1 MLLQLIRFLNEYEF
15 FSRPFNFTLFDSFV
29 PTWQNKDVPNLH
41 SNIPLVCYY
50 REWEIYNDFIH
61 WLEHAA
67 QGWKYSFHF
76 FFTAFIIF
84 FRISPAISKA
94 WTTFF
99 RKTKP
104 TTGKHCLISF
114 IITIRLQNFI
124 CKVEL
129 EPPCTASLMNSTT
142 GERCF

>member
-41 SNIPLVCYY
+41 SNILLNVTTENE
-50 REWEIYNDFIH
+50 RFIMISSTH
-61 WLEHAA
+61 SNMQHRAE
-67 QGWKYSFHF
+67 STPFIF
-76 FFTAFIIF
+76 FLRDYTHNLRTAGTAFIIF

-129 EPPCTASLMNSTT
+129 EPPCTA
-142 GERCF
+142 